1 MLTKRYQCFDELG
14 LARSFDTKEDAHEWM
29 KHRPELSLKVLP
41 RQRSKRKDVQQDVF
55 KLVGEC
61 PF

>member
-1 MLTKRYQCFDELG
+1 MQMKRYQCYDELG

-29 KHRPELSLKVLP
+29 KNRPELSLKVLP
-41 RQRSKRKDVQQDVF
+41 RSRSKDVKQDVF